1 MSDSTAGAN
10 PEEWRQEEWP
20 QEEWRQEEW
29 RQCVDWLIRVG
40 VMAWNHRLTQ
50 PDAVV
55 SDFARHLKDGLTL
68 CRLANQLAPGSI
80 KTRDIAK
87 TPRFSRFLCVQNIR
101 LFLQALNEKYLVPKD
116 ALFEPDRL
124 VEGQC
129 GEKVKGNREG
139 LYGGYDLVCRE
150 TVLIH
155 DKIEKKFVS
164 S

>member
-68 CRLANQLAPGSI
+68 CRLANH
-80 KTRDIAK
+80 TR
-87 TPRFSRFLCVQNIR
+87 RRC
-101 LFLQALNEKYLVPKD
+101 
-116 ALFEPDRL
+116 
-124 VEGQC
+124 
-129 GEKVKGNREG
+129 
-139 LYGGYDLVCRE
+139 
-150 TVLIH
+150 
-155 DKIEKKFVS
+155 
-164 S
+164 